1 MIIKTKLEVGK
12 FLHNCLVDHDFMIRL
27 VSNDELSKLIL
38 GKDYDYISDKEEN
51 YLKSMKRV
59 INFSI

>member
-12 FLHNCLVDHDFMIRL
+12 FLHNCLVDSDFMIRL

-38 GKDYDYISDKEEN
+38 RKDYDYISDREEI
-51 YLKSMKRV
+51 YLKSMRSF
-59 INFSI
+59 INK